1 MKKQWDRG
9 RMTNRDLEE
18 VKEGTLVFLLFVQ
31 CGPFHSMVH
40 SLDLPLL
47 FGVWST
53 MCSCAALS
61 E

>member
-47 FGVWST
+47 FGV
-53 MCSCAALS
+53 
-61 E
+61 